1 MKGIWVKDI
10 EDIVNLG
17 RQIGFIMYFKLSK
30 RTHVYYVRCSGE
42 EGHVHYIMVALSEPL
57 KGKFV
62 ALGDEGQ
69 VKISDTPIMPICA
82 KITEVVFDLSLA
94 EMLKERVKGGWKV

>member
-1 MKGIWVKDI
+1 MKGIWVKEI

-17 RQIGFIMYFKLSK
+17 RQIGFIMYFRLSK
-30 RTHVYYVRCSGE
+30 RTHVYYVRATGE
-42 EGHVHYIMVALSEPL
+42 EGHVHYILVALNEPL
-57 KGKFV
+57 KGRFV

-69 VKISDTPIMPICA
+69 VKVSDTPIMPICA

-94 EMLKERVKGGWKV
+94 ELLKTRARSGWKV